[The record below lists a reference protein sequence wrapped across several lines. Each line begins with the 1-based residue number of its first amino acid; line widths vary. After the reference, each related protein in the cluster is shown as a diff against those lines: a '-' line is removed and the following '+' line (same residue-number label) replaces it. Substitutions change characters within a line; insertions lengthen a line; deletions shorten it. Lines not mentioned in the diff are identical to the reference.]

1 MQKMMKSDDIGKLYE
16 KIRLPDKFKRRYDIK
31 IHCATGTRIYESFKI
46 IFCCQ
51 AVDNR
56 LQALP
61 PQKETI
67 DKSQKNFIMSSGRD
81 VLDIDIETQNK

>member
-1 MQKMMKSDDIGKLYE
+1 MKSDDIGKLYE

-31 IHCATGTRIYESFKI
+31 IHCTTCTRIYESFKI

-51 AVDNR
+51 AGDIR

-81 VLDIDIETQNK
+81 VLD

>member
-1 MQKMMKSDDIGKLYE
+1 MKSDDIGKLYE
-16 KIRLPDKFKRRYDIK
+16 KIRLPYKFKRRYDIK
-31 IHCATGTRIYESFKI
+31 IHCTTCTRIYKI

-51 AVDNR
+51 ADDIR

-81 VLDIDIETQNK
+81 VLDIDIETQKK

>member
-16 KIRLPDKFKRRYDIK
+16 KIRLPYNDIK
-31 IHCATGTRIYESFKI
+31 IHCTTCTRIYKI

-51 AVDNR
+51 ADDIR

-81 VLDIDIETQNK
+81 VLD